1 MPIIFCFFVFL
12 TDNVNYNDQF
22 ELRKYSATSKYW
34 LGDLSQEYSVEDFQ
48 FIQYLSLLFTNFLG

>member
-12 TDNVNYNDQF
+12 TDNVNYNDLF

-34 LGDLSQEYSVEDFQ
+34 LGDLDQEYSVGRLQ
-48 FIQYLSLLFTNFLG
+48 FIQYLSL